1 MSLAEKI
8 ATKIGNNAKLF
19 LNVNEE
25 QEQIIVYGA
34 INLFQ
39 MLFAILWVIIAGL
52 LFGVFYEALIFSISA
67 SILRKYSGGVHA
79 SSPSRCVIIGT
90 FSAALAGILI
100 NNIFYSINSINVAV
114 ISGAIIIFAFI
125 TVFRNAPVDSI
136 KKPIKNIET
145 RRQFKRKSIF
155 TIFIFLF
162 IIIILFMLNEKFSE
176 LYYIKLIESIGVG
189 VLWQTITLTKN
200 GINFLNKVDSALKY
214 IIEGM
219 GTSVT
224 PKAK

>member
-52 LFGVFYEALIFSISA
+52 LFGVFYEALIFSITS

-79 SSPSRCVIIGT
+79 SSSSRCVIIGT
-90 FSAALAGILI
+90 FSAVLAGILI
-100 NNIFYSINSINVAV
+100 NNIFYSINSITVAV
-114 ISGAIIIFAFI
+114 ISGGIIIFAFI

-145 RRQFKRKSIF
+145 RKQFKRKSIF
-155 TIFIFLF
+155 AIFIFLF

-176 LYYIKLIESIGVG
+176 LYYIKLIESISVG

-200 GINFLNKVDSALKY
+200 GINFLNKVDSAVKY

-219 GTSVT
+219 GTYVE
-224 PKAK
+224 PKTK

>member
-1 MSLAEKI
+1 MTL
-8 ATKIGNNAKLF
+8 T
-19 LNVNEE
+19 
-25 QEQIIVYGA
+25 
-34 INLFQ
+34 
-39 MLFAILWVIIAGL
+39 
-52 LFGVFYEALIFSISA
+52 FYEALTFSISA

-100 NNIFYSINSINVAV
+100 NNIFYTINSITVAV
-114 ISGAIIIFAFI
+114 ISGAIIIFAFT
-125 TVFRNAPVDSI
+125 TVLKNAPVDSI
-136 KKPIKNIET
+136 KKPIKNIEI
-145 RRQFKRKSIF
+145 RKQFKRKSIF
-155 TIFIFLF
+155 VIFIFSF
-162 IIIILFMLNEKFSE
+162 IIIILFILNEKFSE

>member
-25 QEQIIVYGA
+25 QEQIIIYGA

-52 LFGVFYEALIFSISA
+52 LFGVFYEALIFSITA

-90 FSAALAGILI
+90 FSAVLAGILI
-100 NNIFYSINSINVAV
+100 NNIFYTINSITVAV

-145 RRQFKRKSIF
+145 RKQFKRKSILA
-155 TIFIFLF
+155 ISIFLF
-162 IIIILFMLNEKFSE
+162 IIIILFILNEKFSE

-219 GTSVT
+219 GTSVA

>member
-1 MSLAEKI
+1 MSLTEKI

-52 LFGVFYEALIFSISA
+52 LFGVFYEALIFSISS

-145 RRQFKRKSIF
+145 RKQFKRKSIF
-155 TIFIFLF
+155 VIFIFSF

-200 GINFLNKVDSALKY
+200 GINFLNKVDFFLKY

-219 GTSVT
+219 GTSMT

>member
-1 MSLAEKI
+1 MSLTEKI

-90 FSAALAGILI
+90 FSAVLAGILI

-145 RRQFKRKSIF
+145 RKQFKRKSIF
-155 TIFIFLF
+155 TIFIFSF

-176 LYYIKLIESIGVG
+176 LYYIKLIESISVG

>member
-1 MSLAEKI
+1 MPLTEKI

-90 FSAALAGILI
+90 FSAALAGIVI

-114 ISGAIIIFAFI
+114 ISGGIIIFAFI

-224 PKAK
+224 PKTK

>member
-1 MSLAEKI
+1 MSLTEKI

-52 LFGVFYEALIFSISA
+52 LLGVFYEALIFSISA

-145 RRQFKRKSIF
+145 RKQFKRKSILA
-155 TIFIFLF
+155 IFIFLF
-162 IIIILFMLNEKFSE
+162 IIIILLILNEKFSE

-219 GTSVT
+219 GTSVA
-224 PKAK
+224 PKTK

>member
-1 MSLAEKI
+1 MSLTEKI

-19 LNVNEE
+19 LNVNED

-39 MLFAILWVIIAGL
+39 ILFAILWVIIAGL

-136 KKPIKNIET
+136 KKPIKDIET

-155 TIFIFLF
+155 VIFIFSF

-176 LYYIKLIESIGVG
+176 LYYIKLIESISVG

-200 GINFLNKVDSALKY
+200 GINFLNKVDFVLKY
-214 IIEGM
+214 IIDGI
-219 GTSVT
+219 GTSVE